1 MTPFPL
7 APYLLQLKPD
17 YSGGAE
23 IDCLIIGAVFG
34 TNRNKGTVSEF
45 ILALAVPPEDP
56 MQVSVGRAA
65 LMYESINVHII
76 VVRTSGPATCRA
88 TP

>member
-1 MTPFPL
+1 MTLPL
-7 APYLLQLKPD
+7 PQPALTTLQLKPD

-56 MQVSVGRAA
+56 MQVSVGRVAN
-65 LMYESINVHII
+65 LQNW
-76 VVRTSGPATCRA
+76 
-88 TP
+88 